1 MGAGR
6 PFGTFK
12 FDNLEELEAGIDK
25 YFSDCDARPV
35 LNANG
40 EQITDKHGNLSF
52 YPPEPYTIEGLSLAL
67 NISPV
72 TLMNYGREDYADGKY
87 FSAINHARIR
97 CIEYA
102 SKRLYD
108 KEGSNGAKFYATNN
122 SERMGGLRYA
132 DRQEV
137 SMDVAP
143 VTFVNNLE
151 D

>member
-1 MGAGR
+1 MAR

-12 FDNLEELEAGIDK
+12 YDNVEDLEKGIDA
-25 YFSDCDARPV
+25 YFAERDES
-35 LNANG
+35 G
-40 EQITDKHGNLSF
+40 K
-52 YPPEPYTIEGLSLAL
+52 PYTMTTLALAL
-67 NISPV
+67 NIDAK
-72 TLMNYGREDYADGKY
+72 TLTNYGQNEDY
-87 FSAINHARIR
+87 FPAINRARQK
-97 CIEYA
+97 CVGYA
-102 SKRLYD
+102 EDRLYD
-108 KEGSNGAKFYATNN
+108 KDGVNGAKFTLTNN